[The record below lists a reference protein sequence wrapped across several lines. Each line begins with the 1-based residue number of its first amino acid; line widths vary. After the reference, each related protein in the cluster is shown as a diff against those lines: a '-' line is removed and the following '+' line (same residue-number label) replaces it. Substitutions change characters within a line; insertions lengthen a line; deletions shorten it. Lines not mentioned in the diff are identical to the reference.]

1 MGLCGFWRPLLLLLL
16 LTLLV
21 TLLVGELMGDGF
33 SLSWGFELLS
43 IDGSVSK
50 TTEKEKKKKKK
61 KKKEMA
67 GCDLGGE
74 EGLKE

>member
-1 MGLCGFWRPLLLLLL
+1 MGLGGFWRPLLLLL

-43 IDGSVSK
+43 IDGSVEAERK
-50 TTEKEKKKKKK
+50 RERD
-61 KKKEMA
+61 

-74 EGLKE
+74 EGMKE

>member
-1 MGLCGFWRPLLLLLL
+1 M
-16 LTLLV
+16 

-61 KKKEMA
+61 RKKKKKQEMA
-67 GCDLGGE
+67 WCDLGGE
-74 EGLKE
+74 EGMKE